1 MRVAFFNNNIL
12 PSDTFGWESGAVSF
26 RSGYLIFKKFSP
38 KSLGNFFNNRKA
50 CIHSLQLT

>member
-38 KSLGNFFNNRKA
+38 KSLGNFFNNRNA
-50 CIHSLQLT
+50 CIQSLQLT